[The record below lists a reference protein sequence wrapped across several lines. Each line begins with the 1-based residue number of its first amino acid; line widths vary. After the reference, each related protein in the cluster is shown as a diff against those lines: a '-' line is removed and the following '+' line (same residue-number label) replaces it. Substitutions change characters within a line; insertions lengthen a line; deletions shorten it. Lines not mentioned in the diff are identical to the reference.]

1 MRQTDLVDGLQ
12 STADNLDKVLAIMS
26 DLLIR
31 VRQLEGV
38 MLEEDKPSSGGG
50 CGLNCANNSF
60 TL

>member
-12 STADNLDKVLAIMS
+12 STADNMDKVLAIMS

-38 MLEEDKPSSGGG
+38 LLEEPSSGGG